1 MLTVFQRC
9 FDVLIVVKDILGC
22 GVLIFI
28 IGWPFYQYLAMLLST
43 TMASQLRIR
52 RNRAKAARTKY
63 QTEGLS
69 TEIHFLT
76 VLEARSP
83 RSKGRDLLIAG
94 MEPAWGAALA
104 LWNLLG
110 SLSLPLS
117 SPTMHSLS
125 LSKSINKL

>member
-83 RSKGRDLLIAG
+83 RSKGWFLVRPQLADGCLLIVSH
-94 MEPAWGAALA
+94 MVF
-104 LWNLLG
+104 LL
-110 SLSLPLS
+110 SVQRERARVSA
-117 SPTMHSLS
+117 
-125 LSKSINKL
+125 

>member
-52 RNRAKAARTKY
+52 RNR
-63 QTEGLS
+63 GS
-69 TEIHFLT
+69 WT
-76 VLEARSP
+76 VSEPISSDCMASSRLVITAVEREALE
-83 RSKGRDLLIAG
+83 
-94 MEPAWGAALA
+94 
-104 LWNLLG
+104 
-110 SLSLPLS
+110 
-117 SPTMHSLS
+117 
-125 LSKSINKL
+125 